1 MNRLYYLSAAI
12 LYILLFFLLFP
23 WYQYVLDIDAISYI
37 HVAQRYARG
46 DYFTAVNGY
55 WSPLIS
61 WILIPF
67 IKAGYDPVFTAKYIN
82 GVLGLGTFFA
92 CCSLM
97 NKFRIHPFLKRIIPF
112 VLAVLLVSYAFYE
125 LCADLLQLLFV
136 ILYLNLVF
144 SKDFIRNNY
153 NIIGASA
160 LAAICYYA
168 KAYNFPFFL
177 LHFSVMV
184 FVLLKRAK
192 TPAFGKTFIL
202 KLFIGFFTF
211 FLLVTPYLV
220 VLTNKYGSFRINNAG
235 KLNMSWFLSPGISD
249 NRKMVA
255 EPPFA
260 DATSYW
266 DDPTYAQE
274 KYVGPLTSGKYF
286 LKEIK
291 LFISTTIKFF
301 GLLNLVSIFSFL
313 IFFCFIVYLYRKKR
327 EHETNDWLL
336 LLTTLIY
343 PSGYLLIFIEWRYIW
358 LLPITIL
365 LMMAVTLSYAY
376 EQGYL
381 TLRRFTVLA
390 IICSGSFLLQP
401 VNELQDL
408 RYNNK
413 DVYEMAAAFK
423 RKGIQGNFFL
433 NYKSFEPYGKTVILS
448 YLLNSKLYGPALLD
462 YNFEELMQ
470 SARKYNINYYLYF
483 YDFPNEK
490 EIFLQSPYAKAG
502 IKIFDDVYPGVIAV
516 QFK

>member
-46 DYFTAVNGY
+46 EYFNAVNGY

-61 WILIPF
+61 WILIPVV
-67 IKAGYDPVFTAKYIN
+67 KTGYDPVMAAKYIN
-82 GVLGLGTFFA
+82 GLIGLLSLFT
-92 CCSLM
+92 CYSLM
-97 NKFRIHPFLKRIIPF
+97 GKFRIHKLLQNIIPF
-112 VLAVLLVSYAFYE
+112 VLAVLFVSYAFYE
-125 LCADLLQLLFV
+125 LCADLLQLLFLL
-136 ILYLNLVF
+136 LYLNLLF
-144 SKDFIRNNY
+144 SKNFINNTY
-153 NIIGASA
+153 KIVGAGV
-160 LAAICYYA
+160 LAAVCYYA

-177 LHFSVMV
+177 LHFSVMI
-184 FVLLKRAK
+184 FVLLKRSNTISFK
-192 TPAFGKTFIL
+192 RAFITKAA
-202 KLFIGFFTF
+202 IGFITF

-220 VLTNKYGSFRINNAG
+220 ILKQKYGSFRINNAG

-255 EPPFA
+255 EPPYL

-274 KYVGPLTSGKYF
+274 KYVGPFTSGKYF

-291 LFISTTIKFF
+291 LFISTTIKFCA
-301 GLLNLVSIFSFL
+301 LLNLISIFSFL
-313 IFFCFIVYLYRKKR
+313 ILCCFIIFLYRKKKD
-327 EHETNDWLL
+327 HDTNNWLL
-336 LLTTLIY
+336 LLTTLLY

-358 LLPITIL
+358 LLPVTLI
-365 LMMAVTLSYAY
+365 LMMAATLSYLY

-381 TLRRFTVLA
+381 TPRRFAVLA
-390 IICSGSFLLQP
+390 ILFSGSFLLQP
-401 VNELQDL
+401 INEMQDL
-408 RYNNK
+408 KDNNK
-413 DVYEMAAAFK
+413 DVYEMASVF
-423 RKGIQGNFFL
+423 RQKGIRGNFFL

-448 YLLNSKLYGPALLD
+448 YLTGSKLYGPALLD
-462 YNFEELMQ
+462 YTFDELMH
-470 SARKYNINYYLYF
+470 SAKQYNINYYLYF

-490 EIFLQSPYAKAG
+490 EIFMQSPYAKAG
-502 IKIFDDVYPGVIAV
+502 VKIYDDLYPGLIVV